1 MKNDMEDNQIGKPL
15 SRDPVQV
22 GMGMRIDDREEEKR
36 GKSVVSDQQAS
47 EGR

>member
-1 MKNDMEDNQIGKPL
+1 MRNDMEDNQIDKPL
-15 SRDPVQV
+15 VRDLVQV

-36 GKSVVSDQQAS
+36 GKSVVSDQQAR